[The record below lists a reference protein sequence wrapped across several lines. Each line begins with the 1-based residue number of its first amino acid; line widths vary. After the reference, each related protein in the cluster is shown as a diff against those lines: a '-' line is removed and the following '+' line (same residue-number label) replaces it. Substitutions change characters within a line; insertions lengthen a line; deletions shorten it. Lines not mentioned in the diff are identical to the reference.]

1 MPSGGSFPRDL
12 LAQPTDARLAY
23 FTAKVVAHPRL
34 TAVHRAVREAL
45 NQPDG
50 ASLILVYGPTGVGK
64 TTLRLRLE
72 QQLLAEALPEMQYD
86 PDRVPVMAVEAVA
99 AESGQFNW
107 KDYYLRAL
115 AVLDEPLMAHKI
127 TVTMPENFTPGGPTP
142 ARPLLKRSASAA
154 EFRWVLEQCLHR
166 RRVAVCLVDEAQHL
180 KRLASGRR
188 LLDQMDTLKSLAAL
202 TGTVHVLVGTYE
214 LLGMTNLSAQLSRR
228 SVEIHF
234 GRYRADLAE
243 DRLAFKSVVLTFQRQ
258 LPLAE
263 EPDLVGCWE
272 ALYEGSLGCVGV
284 LKSWLNRSLAY
295 AMAHD
300 AVTLTRRHLER
311 QAAPTRTLVNL
322 AREVAEGEGALRED
336 PKVRDELRMLLGL
349 GAPPA
354 EKRNRDATGSAAH
367 SAAGAAPR
375 RPTGR
380 VIQRRPTRDP
390 VGEARPVGH

>member
-1 MPSGGSFPRDL
+1 MPPIESFPREL
-12 LAQPTDARLAY
+12 LAQPPEIQLAY
-23 FTAKVVAHPRL
+23 FAGKVVAHPRL
-34 TAVHRAVREAL
+34 TAAHRAVRDAL
-45 NQPDG
+45 RQPSG
-50 ASLILVYGPTGVGK
+50 ASLILVHGPTGVGK

-72 QQLLAEALPEMQYD
+72 QQLLAEALPDLEQD

-99 AESGQFNW
+99 PESGQFNW
-107 KDYYLRAL
+107 KDYYVRAL
-115 AVLDEPLMAHKI
+115 AALDEPLMAHKV
-127 TVTMPENFTPGGPTP
+127 TVTMPENLTPDGPV
-142 ARPLLKRSASAA
+142 RPFLKRSASAA
-154 EFRWVLEQCLHR
+154 EFRWVLEQCLRR

-180 KRLASGRR
+180 KRLTSGRR

-234 GRYRADLAE
+234 GRYRADSAE
-243 DRLAFKSVVLTFQRQ
+243 DRLAFKSVVLTFQRH

-272 ALYEGSLGCVGV
+272 ALYEGSLGCIGV

-295 AMAHD
+295 AIAHD

-322 AREVAEGEGALRED
+322 AREIAEGEAALRED
-336 PKVRDELRMLLGL
+336 PRVRDELRMLLGL
-349 GAPPA
+349 AALPA
-354 EKRNRDATGSAAH
+354 ARSKGDANGSAAQT
-367 SAAGAAPR
+367 AAGVAPR

-380 VIQRRPTRDP
+380 VVQRRPTRDP
-390 VGEARPVGH
+390 VGQARPVGR